1 MNSTAWL
8 RSEKRGFVYMKKM
21 SDYVIVEVEK
31 IMETLLKTVYE
42 KTIV

>member
-1 MNSTAWL
+1 
-8 RSEKRGFVYMKKM
+8 MKKM